1 MNIFK
6 MLKPNPKCELIVSMH
21 SIEVYKIAAP
31 DQQNYIILIP
41 RKHITLEEV
50 PHDVI
55 GKDNLGNTKL
65 MKPGKNYTFPGDI
78 VIEVPL
84 KNK

>member
-1 MNIFK
+1 MR
-6 MLKPNPKCELIVSMH
+6 KPNPKGEPMVSMH
-21 SIEVYKIAAP
+21 SIEGYKIDSP
-31 DQQNYIILIP
+31 DKQNDINVIHS
-41 RKHITLEEV
+41 KHITMEEV

>member
-1 MNIFK
+1 M
-6 MLKPNPKCELIVSMH
+6 
-21 SIEVYKIAAP
+21 
-31 DQQNYIILIP
+31 
-41 RKHITLEEV
+41 EEV